1 VASFAD
7 ADFALGFYHDYSG
20 FVVFVVAIL
29 MMVAVGELI
38 TRLAEARA
46 GKGERDE

>member
-29 MMVAVGELI
+29 LMVAVGELI

-46 GKGERDE
+46 GKGARDE